1 MSPAPG
7 RLGRRAFLASTAAT
21 LGSLARAQTGDA
33 LMAHIVLLGDSVFDN
48 APYVARGEEVVE
60 HLRRR
65 LPAGWE
71 ATLLARDGAVLS
83 GVPEQV
89 RRVPAGATHLA
100 VSAGGNDALGQTGVF
115 AERAGTVAEAL
126 LRLAAIRREFEHRYR
141 VMLDEVLALG
151 LPTSVCTIYDVRFP
165 DPDLREVAWTALAL
179 LNDVITREAARRGL
193 PILDLRVLFDEDADF
208 ANPIEPSAQGSAK
221 LARGVLGIVGGEAQ
235 GACLHATLP
244 PE

>member
-1 MSPAPG
+1 
-7 RLGRRAFLASTAAT
+7 
-21 LGSLARAQTGDA
+21 
-33 LMAHIVLLGDSVFDN
+33 
-48 APYVARGEEVVE
+48 
-60 HLRRR
+60 
-65 LPAGWE
+65 
-71 ATLLARDGAVLS
+71 
-83 GVPEQV
+83 
-89 RRVPAGATHLA
+89 

-126 LRLAAIRREFEHRYR
+126 LRLAAIRREFERRYR

-193 PILDLRVLFDEDADF
+193 PVLDLRVLFDEDADF

-221 LARGVLGIVGGEAQ
+221 LARGVWGSSGARRRAPASTRPCRPNERQAQ
-235 GACLHATLP
+235 SVRRSSRRRALWMSTAATSAWAMAMAIWLRP
-244 PE
+244 VTASPAA